1 MTVLS
6 LPDIANFINQ
16 QLLEHEEVCAS
27 LAQAEAM
34 AFVACTKDF
43 TQQSDEHQENYL
55 WSLRNL
61 LASAKERHQNVL
73 NQWYTQ
79 FKTLKD

>member
-16 QLLEHEEVCAS
+16 QLLEHEEVNAS

-34 AFVACTKDF
+34 AFIACTKDF
-43 TQQSDEHQENYL
+43 TQQSDEHQENYF

-61 LASAKERHQNVL
+61 LERAKDRHQNVL
-73 NQWYTQ
+73 NQWYEQ